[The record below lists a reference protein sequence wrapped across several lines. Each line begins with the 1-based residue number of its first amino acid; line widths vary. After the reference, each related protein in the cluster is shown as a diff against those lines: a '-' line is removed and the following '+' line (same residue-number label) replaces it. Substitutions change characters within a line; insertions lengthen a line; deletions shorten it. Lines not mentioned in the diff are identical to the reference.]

1 MNKVTYGFENEKQ
14 KNKFEIYDIFDD
26 NDNEISTNE
35 EIQFTNDKMKIE
47 LKKKRKQI
55 LNTEN
60 KDDNEN
66 KYIRKDNIRS
76 AITNH
81 FFTFI
86 ISFLNEYLLK
96 LFPKKKKR
104 ETFKKID
111 AKFKLV
117 KNFESLN
124 KIMNLSI
131 KDLCE
136 LDITP
141 KNSNFPK
148 NYNSYLLNK
157 FSKLFSQDFLNLKL
171 YQFYQDFYL
180 NNDFELLRNKFG
192 ITIKTKNF
200 SQLLSNKNSK
210 KYSLCVKEVGEQLTK
225 IFEKEIIQIGNNEIN
240 KNEKFDFDNNPELRL
255 DEDSLSYIFLNNNY

>member
-14 KNKFEIYDIFDD
+14 NNKFEIYDIFDG

-47 LKKKRKQI
+47 LKKKRKQN

-60 KDDNEN
+60 KDDNEY
-66 KYIRKDNIRS
+66 KYIRKDNIRNT
-76 AITNH
+76 IINN
-81 FFTFI
+81 FFIFI
-86 ISFLNEYLLK
+86 NSFLNEYLLK

-111 AKFKLV
+111 AKLKLV
-117 KNFESLN
+117 KNIESLN

-131 KDLCE
+131 KDLCD

-141 KNSNFPK
+141 KNSTFPK
-148 NYNSYLLNK
+148 NYNSSLLIK
-157 FSKLFSQDFLNLKL
+157 YSKLFSQDFLNLKL

-180 NNDFELLRNKFG
+180 NNDIELLRKKFG
-192 ITIKTKNF
+192 ITDKTKNF
-200 SQLLSNKNSK
+200 SQLLSNKKYSK

-225 IFEKEIIQIGNNEIN
+225 IFEKKIGNNEN
-240 KNEKFDFDNNPELRL
+240 NTNENIYFGINPEYPI
-255 DEDSLSYIFLNNNY
+255 DEDSLFFNFLDNND